1 MSTIKENCMTKD
13 EALKIVIEGIK
24 VTCFGV
30 LAGIAVV
37 TAFTLIIAWLKLS
50 CKFLEYVWGVV

>member
-1 MSTIKENCMTKD
+1 MTKD

-37 TAFTLIIAWLKLS
+37 TAFALIIAWLKLS
-50 CKFLEYVWGVV
+50 CKFLEYVWGIV